1 MIRYHS
7 NRQLK
12 FEFYESPFAGQLDS
26 TNRWVELAE
35 SLPWEELSRIYHRS
49 LSHDQGAPS
58 KPARQVIGAVIIKHK
73 LKLNDREVV
82 AQIQE
87 NPYLQYFVGLEKF
100 THQKLFDPSLFPT
113 IRKRLGVGAFEQM
126 NEALLVAA
134 GLIKEKEDKQED
146 KSGDSDLDGEKSNR
160 VEPQNDSKEKP
171 KREGKLIIDAV
182 VTEQMIKYPNDLEL
196 ISDSREE
203 AERLIDLIYRPVKGK
218 VKPRTYRRKARKEF
232 LQAAKKRKK
241 SKRVLRKAIG
251 KQLNYLRRDLK
262 ILKDLLESDPNRLKR
277 LTFRDLRI
285 YWVIQHIY
293 HQQREMHTHRVHRC
307 NDRIVNI
314 YQPWVRPMVTG
325 KQSKKVEFG
334 PKSSVSLIAGFASVH
349 KIDWNN
355 FHEGH
360 DLIGQTNAYKDRYGY
375 YPEVVIADQ
384 KYGTRDNRK
393 WLKGKGIR
401 FSGKAL
407 GRPKSNPSV
416 EDLQLDKLKK
426 EEQKLRSQIEGKFG
440 QGKNGYNLAKIRAK
454 LIDTSQSWL
463 AAIYFV
469 MNLKKFIE
477 LLDSFF
483 AYHPYIQHI
492 RNLIFMLKS
501 LFREQQLTTEQAKE
515 AADQNP
521 SDLDI
526 FLMEKFTIIT

>member
-12 FEFYESPFAGQLDS
+12 FEFFETPFEGQLDG
-26 TNRWVELAE
+26 TNRWIKLAE
-35 SLPWEELSRIYHRS
+35 SLPWEELSGIYHQS
-49 LSHDQGAPS
+49 LSQDQGAPS
-58 KPARQVIGAVIIKHK
+58 KPARQIIGSVIIKHK
-73 LKLNDREVV
+73 LKLSDREVV
-82 AQIQE
+82 FQIQE

-100 THQKLFDPSLFPT
+100 THQKIFDPSLFPT
-113 IRKRLGVGAFEQM
+113 IRKRLGVGAFERM

-134 GLIKEKEDKQED
+134 GMVKSKEDQQGE
-146 KSGDSDLDGEKSNR
+146 KSDDSDLDGNKSDGGHLGS
-160 VEPQNDSKEKP
+160 DSKEKP
-171 KREGKLIIDAV
+171 NRKGKLIIDAV
-182 VTEQMIKYPNDLEL
+182 VTEQLIKYPNDLEL
-196 ISDSREE
+196 LSDSREQ
-203 AERLIDLIYRPVKGK
+203 AQRLIDLIYEPVKGK
-218 VKPRTYRRKARKEF
+218 LKPRTYRRKARKEF
-232 LQAAKKRKK
+232 LQVAKKRKK

-262 ILKDLLESDPNRLKR
+262 ILKDLFEEYPNRLKR
-277 LTFRDLRI
+277 FTFRDLRI

-293 HQQREMHTHRVHRC
+293 EQQREMHTHRVNRC
-307 NDRIVNI
+307 DDRIVNI

-334 PKSSVSLIAGFASVH
+334 PKSSVSLIEGFASVH
-349 KIDWNN
+349 KIAWNN

-360 DLIGQTNAYKDRYGY
+360 DLIGQTMAYKVRYGY

-393 WLKGKGIR
+393 WLKGKSIR

-416 EDLQLDKLKK
+416 EELQLDKLKK

-440 QGKNGYNLAKIRAK
+440 QGKNGYNMAKIRAK
-454 LIDTSQSWL
+454 LIDTSHSWL

-477 LLDSFF
+477 LLSPFF
-483 AYHPYIQHI
+483 PYHPYILPF
-492 RNLIFMLKS
+492 RKLVFNLKRLISALQYTID
-501 LFREQQLTTEQAKE
+501 RVIER
-515 AADQNP
+515 AAQNP
-521 SDLDI
+521 RTFDK
-526 FLMEKFTIIT
+526 FLMDKFTPIA